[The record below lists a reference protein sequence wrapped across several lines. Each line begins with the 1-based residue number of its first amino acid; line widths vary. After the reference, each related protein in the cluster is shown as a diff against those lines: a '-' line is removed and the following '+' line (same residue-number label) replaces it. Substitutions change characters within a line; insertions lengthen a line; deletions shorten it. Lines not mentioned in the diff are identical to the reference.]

1 MLSQLLGTEAVYPE
15 DVRPRLRGRE
25 AAVIDINLKYFL
37 GFIRKYLDFK
47 LLMHHWLV
55 ESRKI
60 DIWNMTKLRAACW
73 ANPNPMKPLLDS
85 LAPLSGLVE
94 VIACSLSKTILTKQM
109 NVEIVDC

>member
-1 MLSQLLGTEAVYPE
+1 MLSQLLATEAVYPE
-15 DVRPRLRGRE
+15 DVRPRLSGRE

-60 DIWNMTKLRAACW
+60 DIWNMTKFRAACR
-73 ANPNPMKPLLDS
+73 ANPNPKQD
-85 LAPLSGLVE
+85 SGLVE
-94 VIACSLSKTILTKQM
+94 VNACLVI
-109 NVEIVDC
+109 